1 MKTKTQ
7 NPGIAKVKSVT
18 VAEVEIKEPKKEK
31 PLTVAKTQ
39 KRLTDIAEKVKSY
52 DAKKS
57 NSWEAAGI
65 AGYDFDLDSASFGKK
80 INAFLKPLAKR
91 LNELSQ
97 AKSGKDYAKIDLL
110 TFAKVKEFK
119 DKSEK
124 YKNLDYVSTHQ
135 ARLIV
140 NAFITSIDGNISRG
154 AKVAKQKIQSPQDV
168 ANSVK

>member
-7 NPGIAKVKSVT
+7 NPGKAKVKKVT
-18 VAEVEIKEPKKEK
+18 VAKVEIKKPKKEK

-39 KRLTDIAEKVKSY
+39 KRLTEIAERVKKY

-57 NSWEAAGI
+57 NSWETVGI
-65 AGYDFDLDSASFGKK
+65 AGYDYDLENASFGKK

-91 LNELSQ
+91 MNELSQ
-97 AKSGKDYAKIDLL
+97 AKNGKDYAKLDLL

-119 DKSEK
+119 DKSNK
-124 YKNLDYVSTHQ
+124 YKDLEYVSTHQ

-140 NAFITSIDGNISRG
+140 NAYITSIDGNISRG
-154 AKVAKQKIQSPQDV
+154 AKVAKQKIESPQDV
-168 ANSVK
+168 ANSIK